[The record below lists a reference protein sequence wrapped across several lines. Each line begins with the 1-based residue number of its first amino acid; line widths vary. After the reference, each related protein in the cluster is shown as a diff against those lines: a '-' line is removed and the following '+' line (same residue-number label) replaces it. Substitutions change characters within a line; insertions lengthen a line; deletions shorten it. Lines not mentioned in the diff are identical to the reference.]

1 MIYLLK
7 RNINEISKHSGKK
20 TFSIQGECNNLLV
33 SGPHGVPDSHM
44 TASSYYE
51 DSIYRDSPER
61 ARLNLED
68 ARVQIENGNYVI
80 MGGGWVA
87 NDKDKNEWI
96 QVRLLIPNFN

>member
-1 MIYLLK
+1 M
-7 RNINEISKHSGKK
+7 
-20 TFSIQGECNNLLV
+20 V

-61 ARLNLED
+61 ARLNLEEE
-68 ARVQIENGNYVI
+68 RVQKENGNYVS

-96 QVRLLIPNFN
+96 QVRFFKTSAIHRDRKPMSIRSINQTLIFPHLEFFNHTNP